1 VAVLLGVDVQQV
13 QAWEASDADIP
24 GGFLVELAAM
34 GFDAGYLARDQPT
47 VLPAGAR
54 LPDERLLRYCWRGLG
69 REVKAALRCRFAG
82 VK

>member
-24 GGFLVELAAM
+24 GGFLAELAAM
-34 GFDAGYLARDQPT
+34 GFDAGYLALGRSSA
-47 VLPAGAR
+47 LPAGAK

-69 REVKAALRCRFAG
+69 REAKAALRCRFAG
-82 VK
+82 VT